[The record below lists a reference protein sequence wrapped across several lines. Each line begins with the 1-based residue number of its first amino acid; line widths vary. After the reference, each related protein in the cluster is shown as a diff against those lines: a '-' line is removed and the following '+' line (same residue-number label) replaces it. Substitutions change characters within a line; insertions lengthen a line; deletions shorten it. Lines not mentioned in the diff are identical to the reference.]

1 MKALKMMVL
10 GLLAAIVWTAC
21 SDSKADDRYID
32 LTTGEP
38 IELVKD
44 EESGLMVN
52 AATRKPVRM
61 YVDTRTHD
69 TVWGKSGKVINGYV
83 HQDDE
88 GQYIYIGSGD
98 DDESDYKLKRDGE
111 GYKKK
116 VGDDYKVKVEDDGD
130 YKIKDGDTKI
140 KVDAETGKT
149 KVKKDD

>member
-1 MKALKMMVL
+1 MKVVKMMAL
-10 GLLAAIVWTAC
+10 GLLAATTWTAC
-21 SDSKADDRYID
+21 SDSRADERYID

-44 EESGLMVN
+44 EETGLMVD
-52 AATRKPVRM
+52 ASTKKPVRM
-61 YVDTRTHD
+61 YVDTKTND

-83 HQDDE
+83 RLDDE
-88 GQYIYIGSGD
+88 GKYIYFGGD
-98 DDESDYKLKRDGE
+98 DDDTDYKLKRDGE

-116 VGDDYKVKVEDDGD
+116 VGDDYKIKVEDDGD

-140 KVDAETGKT
+140 KVDAETGER